1 MSLSCPRRSR
11 KAHRVCRANLN
22 PPAYVTDPA
31 TGKVTHK
38 FNSRRDAV
46 FPVHTD
52 MNLWYALARFAPRMK
67 CSC

>member
-1 MSLSCPRRSR
+1 VTQGASAAPDTHAKPIVR
-11 KAHRVCRANLN
+11 RANLN

-52 MNLWYALARFAPRMK
+52 MNLW
-67 CSC
+67 

>member
-1 MSLSCPRRSR
+1 MDVAL
-11 KAHRVCRANLN
+11 RANLN

-31 TGKVTHK
+31 TGHVTHK

-52 MNLWYALARFAPRMK
+52 MNLWCVTHATRTH
-67 CSC
+67 CGEHES